1 MILVVPTMEQATQ
14 SADDNVWG
22 GEDLKAHLDGE
33 PYITQPISVTLLC
46 TSELRRKENEHADK

>member
-1 MILVVPTMEQATQ
+1 MILVVPTTEQATQ

-22 GEDLKAHLDGE
+22 GEDLKSHLDGE
-33 PYITQPISVTLLC
+33 PSITQLLSVILLC